1 MKGNLK
7 SNSLISVGI
16 PFYNAEKYLSDAIKS
31 VLAQIY
37 QNWELILMDDGSAD
51 GSLEIAKIYARKD
64 DRIRVISDSRN
75 RGLGARLN
83 ELTALSN
90 GEYIA
95 RMDADDV
102 MHPQRLQR
110 QFEILE
116 NHPNIDVLGTNAY
129 VIDENN
135 LVFGIRYKNQVGLS
149 KIEQFIHP
157 TIMGKKQW
165 FLDNPY
171 DEKAIRIEDAE
182 LWYRTKQFSNF
193 MMTNEPLLFYRE
205 FGNNYYK
212 KYFQANGSAMH
223 ILNKYPEDKFWKN
236 FFLLNKVK
244 GSIYKILNVIGKE
257 QILIERR
264 NEEVFEKKIAFEKLL
279 KTYE

>member
-1 MKGNLK
+1 M
-7 SNSLISVGI
+7 ITVAI
-16 PFYNAEKYLSDAIKS
+16 PFYNAQNFLADSIES
-31 VLAQIY
+31 VLNQTY
-37 QNWELILMDDGSAD
+37 KEWQLILIDDGSKD
-51 GSLEIAKIYARKD
+51 KSLEIAKQYAQND
-64 DRIRVISDSRN
+64 NRILVISDGDN
-75 RGLGARLN
+75 KNLGSRLN
-83 ELTALSN
+83 QIAKLAKTRYL
-90 GEYIA
+90 A
-95 RMDADDV
+95 RMDADDI

-116 NHPNIDVLGTNAY
+116 NNPNIDVLGTNAY

-135 LVFGIRYKNQVGLS
+135 LVFGIRYKNQFGLS
-149 KIEQFIHP
+149 KVEHFIHP

-182 LWYRTKQFSNF
+182 LWYRTKSFSNF
-193 MMTNEPLLFYRE
+193 MITNEPLLFYRE

-236 FFLLNKVK
+236 FFLSNKVK
-244 GSIYKILNVIGKE
+244 GSMYKILNVIGKE
-257 QILIERR
+257 QVLIDRR
-264 NEEVFEKKIAFEKLL
+264 NEKIFEKKINFEKWLEIHES
-279 KTYE
+279 K

>member
-1 MKGNLK
+1 M
-7 SNSLISVGI
+7 ITVAI
-16 PFYNAEKYLSDAIKS
+16 PFYNAQNFLADSIES
-31 VLAQIY
+31 VLNQTY
-37 QNWELILMDDGSAD
+37 KKWQLILIDDGSKD
-51 GSLEIAKIYARKD
+51 KSLEIAKQYAQND
-64 DRIRVISDSRN
+64 NRILVISDGDN
-75 RGLGARLN
+75 KNLGSRLN
-83 ELTALSN
+83 QIAKLAKTRYL
-90 GEYIA
+90 A
-95 RMDADDV
+95 RMDADDI

-116 NHPNIDVLGTNAY
+116 NNPNIDVLGTNAY

-149 KIEQFIHP
+149 KVEHFIHP

-236 FFLLNKVK
+236 FFLSNKVK
-244 GSIYKILNVIGKE
+244 GSMYKILNVIGKE
-257 QILIERR
+257 QVLIDRR
-264 NEEVFEKKIAFEKLL
+264 NEKIFEKKINFEKWLEIHES
-279 KTYE
+279 K

>member
-1 MKGNLK
+1 M
-7 SNSLISVGI
+7 ITVGI
-16 PFYNAEKYLSDAIKS
+16 PFFNAEQFLSKAIES
-31 VLAQIY
+31 VISQSCD
-37 QNWELILMDDGSAD
+37 NWELLLLDDGSND
-51 GSLEIAKIYARKD
+51 GSLEIAKRFEQHD
-64 DRIRVISDSRN
+64 NRVKVFSDGKN
-75 RGLGARLN
+75 KGLGARLN
-83 ELTALSN
+83 ELATLSN

-95 RMDADDV
+95 RMDADDI
-102 MHPQRLQR
+102 MHPQRLQK

-116 NHPNIDVLGTNAY
+116 HHPNIDVLGTNAY

-135 LVFGIRYKNQVGLS
+135 LVFGIRYKNQFGLS
-149 KIEQFIHP
+149 KVEHFIHP

-193 MMTNEPLLFYRE
+193 MMSNEPLLFYRE

-236 FFLLNKVK
+236 FFLSNKVK
-244 GSIYKILNVIGKE
+244 GSMYKILNVIGKE
-257 QILIERR
+257 QVLIDRR
-264 NEEVFEKKIAFEKLL
+264 NEKIFEKKINFEKWLEIHES
-279 KTYE
+279 K

>member
-1 MKGNLK
+1 MNE
-7 SNSLISVGI
+7 NSLITIGI
-16 PFYNAEKYLSDAIKS
+16 PIYNAEPYLEAAIKS
-31 VLAQIY
+31 VLVQSY
-37 QNWELILMDDGSAD
+37 RNWELILVDDGSKD
-51 GSLEIAKIYARKD
+51 NSFKIAKQYEQQDK
-64 DRIRVISDSRN
+64 RIRVISDGLN
-75 RGLGARLN
+75 RKLPARLN
-83 ELTALSN
+83 QIIREAK
-90 GEYIA
+90 GKYIA
-95 RMDADDV
+95 RMDADDI

-135 LVFGIRYKNQVGLS
+135 LVFGIRYKNHVGLS
-149 KIEQFIHP
+149 KVEHFIHP

-182 LWYRTKQFSNF
+182 LWYRTKSFSNF
-193 MMTNEPLLFYRE
+193 MITNEPLLFYRE

-236 FFLLNKVK
+236 FFLSNKVK
-244 GSIYKILNVIGKE
+244 GSMYKILNVIGKE
-257 QILIERR
+257 QVLIDRR
-264 NEEVFEKKIAFEKLL
+264 NEKIFEKKINFEKWLEI
-279 KTYE
+279 YEAKQ

>member
-1 MKGNLK
+1 M
-7 SNSLISVGI
+7 ITVAI
-16 PFYNAEKYLSDAIKS
+16 PFYNAQNFLADSIES
-31 VLAQIY
+31 VLNQTY
-37 QNWELILMDDGSAD
+37 KKWQLILIDDGSKD
-51 GSLEIAKIYARKD
+51 NSLEIAKQYAQND
-64 DRIRVISDSRN
+64 NRILVISDGDN
-75 RGLGARLN
+75 KNLGSRLN
-83 ELTALSN
+83 QIAKLAKTRYL
-90 GEYIA
+90 A
-95 RMDADDV
+95 RMDADDI

-116 NHPNIDVLGTNAY
+116 NNPNIDVLGTNAY

-135 LVFGIRYKNQVGLS
+135 LVFGIRYKNQFGLS
-149 KIEQFIHP
+149 KVEHFIHP

-193 MMTNEPLLFYRE
+193 MMSNEPLLFYRE

-236 FFLLNKVK
+236 FFLSNKVK
-244 GSIYKILNVIGKE
+244 GSMYKILNVIGKE
-257 QILIERR
+257 QILIEKR
-264 NEEVFEKKIAFEKLL
+264 NEEVFKKKIAFEKLL
-279 KTYE
+279 KLHE

>member
-1 MKGNLK
+1 M
-7 SNSLISVGI
+7 ISIGI
-16 PFYNAEKYLSDAIKS
+16 PIYNAEAYLADAIRS
-31 VLAQIY
+31 VLAQTY
-37 QNWELILMDDGSAD
+37 PYWELILIDDGSND
-51 GSLEIAKIYARKD
+51 GSLEIAKRFEQD
-64 DRIRVISDSRN
+64 DNRVKVFSDGKN
-75 RGLGARLN
+75 KGLGARLN
-83 ELTALSN
+83 ELAALSK

-95 RMDADDV
+95 RMDADDI
-102 MHPQRLQR
+102 MHPNRLETQL
-110 QFEILE
+110 QILKD
-116 NHPNIDVLGTNAY
+116 NPNIDVLGTNAY

-135 LVFGIRYKNQVGLS
+135 LVFGIRYKNQFGLS
-149 KIEQFIHP
+149 KVEHFIHP

-236 FFLLNKVK
+236 FFLSNKVK
-244 GSIYKILNVIGKE
+244 GSMYKILNVIGKE

-264 NEEVFEKKIAFEKLL
+264 NEEVFEEKIAFEKLL
-279 KTYE
+279 KIHE

>member
-1 MKGNLK
+1 MNE
-7 SNSLISVGI
+7 NSLITIGI
-16 PFYNAEKYLSDAIKS
+16 PIYNAEPYLEAAIKS
-31 VLAQIY
+31 VLVQSY
-37 QNWELILMDDGSAD
+37 RNWELILVDDGSKD
-51 GSLEIAKIYARKD
+51 NSFKIAKQYEQQDK
-64 DRIRVISDSRN
+64 RIRVISDGLN
-75 RGLGARLN
+75 RKLPARLN
-83 ELTALSN
+83 QIIREAK
-90 GEYIA
+90 GKYIA
-95 RMDADDV
+95 RMDADDI

-135 LVFGIRYKNQVGLS
+135 LVFGIRYKNHVGLS
-149 KIEQFIHP
+149 KVEHFIHP

-182 LWYRTKQFSNF
+182 LWYRTKSFSNF
-193 MMTNEPLLFYRE
+193 MITNEPLLFYRE

-236 FFLLNKVK
+236 FFLSNKVK
-244 GSIYKILNVIGKE
+244 GSMYKILNVIGKE

-264 NEEVFEKKIAFEKLL
+264 NEEVFEEKIAFEKLL
-279 KTYE
+279 KIYESK

>member
-1 MKGNLK
+1 M
-7 SNSLISVGI
+7 ISVGI
-16 PFYNAEKYLSDAIKS
+16 PFFNAQTYLKDAINS
-31 VLAQIY
+31 VLSQTY
-37 QNWELILMDDGSAD
+37 QEWELILVDDGSID
-51 GSLEIAKIYARKD
+51 NSFEIAREFELQDK
-64 DRIRVISDSRN
+64 RIKVFSDGENRN
-75 RGLGARLN
+75 LANRLN
-83 ELTALSN
+83 Q
-90 GEYIA
+90 IA
-95 RMDADDV
+95 KLASMRYLVRMDADDI

-116 NHPNIDVLGTNAY
+116 NYPNIDVLGTNAY

-149 KIEQFIHP
+149 KVEHFIHP

-212 KYFQANGSAMH
+212 KYVQANGSAMH
-223 ILNKYPEDKFWKN
+223 ILNKYPEDKFWQN
-236 FFLLNKVK
+236 FFLSNRIK

-257 QILIERR
+257 QILIEKR

-279 KTYE
+279 KLHE

>member
-1 MKGNLK
+1 M
-7 SNSLISVGI
+7 ITVGI
-16 PFYNAEKYLSDAIKS
+16 PFYNAEDFLAEAIKS
-31 VLAQIY
+31 VLAQTY
-37 QNWELILMDDGSAD
+37 QNWELILVDDGSID
-51 GSLEIAKIYARKD
+51 NSFEIAREFELQDK
-64 DRIRVISDSRN
+64 RIKVFSDGENRN
-75 RGLGARLN
+75 LANRLN
-83 ELTALSN
+83 Q
-90 GEYIA
+90 IA
-95 RMDADDV
+95 KLASMRYLVRMDADDI

-116 NHPNIDVLGTNAY
+116 NYPNIDVLGTNAY

-149 KIEQFIHP
+149 KVEHFIHP

-182 LWYRTKQFSNF
+182 LWYRTKSFSNF
-193 MMTNEPLLFYRE
+193 MITNEPLLFYRE

-236 FFLLNKVK
+236 FFLSNKVK
-244 GSIYKILNVIGKE
+244 GSMYKILNVIGKE
-257 QILIERR
+257 QVLIDRR
-264 NEEVFEKKIAFEKLL
+264 NEKIFEKKINFEKWLEIHES
-279 KTYE
+279 K

>member
-1 MKGNLK
+1 MNE
-7 SNSLISVGI
+7 NSLITIGI
-16 PFYNAEKYLSDAIKS
+16 PIYNAEPYLEAAIKS
-31 VLAQIY
+31 VLVQSY
-37 QNWELILMDDGSAD
+37 RNWELILVDDGSKD
-51 GSLEIAKIYARKD
+51 NSFKIAKQYEQQDK
-64 DRIRVISDSRN
+64 RIRVISDGLN
-75 RGLGARLN
+75 RKLPARLN
-83 ELTALSN
+83 QIIREAK
-90 GEYIA
+90 GKYIA
-95 RMDADDV
+95 RMDADDI

-135 LVFGIRYKNQVGLS
+135 LVFGIRYKNHVGLS
-149 KIEQFIHP
+149 KVEHFIHP

-182 LWYRTKQFSNF
+182 LWYRTKSFSNF
-193 MMTNEPLLFYRE
+193 MITNEPLLFYRE

-236 FFLLNKVK
+236 FFLSNKVK
-244 GSIYKILNVIGKE
+244 GSMYKILNLIGKE

-264 NEEVFEKKIAFEKLL
+264 SEEIFEKKIAFENLL
-279 KTYE
+279 ELHK

>member
-1 MKGNLK
+1 M
-7 SNSLISVGI
+7 ISIGI
-16 PFYNAEKYLSDAIKS
+16 SIYNAEKYLVDAINS
-31 VLAQIY
+31 VLEQTY
-37 QNWELILMDDGSAD
+37 ENWELVLIDDGSKD
-51 GSLEIAKIYARKD
+51 KSLEIAKGFAQKD
-64 DRIRVISDSRN
+64 NRIKVFSDSKN
-75 RGLGARLN
+75 KGLGARLN
-83 ELTALSN
+83 ELAALSN

-95 RMDADDV
+95 RMDADDI
-102 MHPQRLQR
+102 MHPQRIQR

-149 KIEQFIHP
+149 KVEHFIHP

-171 DEKAIRIEDAE
+171 DENAIRIEDAE

-205 FGNNYYK
+205 FGSYYYPKYIKVLPSLIYLNK
-212 KYFQANGSAMH
+212 KYP
-223 ILNKYPEDKFWKN
+223 LDKFWT
-236 FFLLNKVK
+236 KVLVLSSANIPLYYIFEVILK
-244 GSIYKILNVIGKE
+244 SSHLKKRRSQTIYQSPINY
-257 QILIERR
+257 IEY
-264 NEEVFEKKIAFEKLL
+264 L
-279 KTYE
+279 

>member
-1 MKGNLK
+1 M
-7 SNSLISVGI
+7 ITVAI
-16 PFYNAEKYLSDAIKS
+16 PFYNAQNFLADSIES
-31 VLAQIY
+31 VLNQTY
-37 QNWELILMDDGSAD
+37 KKWQLILIDDGSKD
-51 GSLEIAKIYARKD
+51 NSLEIAKQYAQND
-64 DRIRVISDSRN
+64 NRILVISDGDN
-75 RGLGARLN
+75 KNLGARLN
-83 ELTALSN
+83 QIAKLAKTRYL
-90 GEYIA
+90 A
-95 RMDADDV
+95 RMDADDI

-116 NHPNIDVLGTNAY
+116 NNPNIDVLGTNAY

-149 KIEQFIHP
+149 KVEHFIHP

-223 ILNKYPEDKFWKN
+223 ILDKYPEDNFWKN

-244 GSIYKILNVIGKE
+244 GSMYKILNVIGKE
-257 QILIERR
+257 QVLIDRR
-264 NEEVFEKKIAFEKLL
+264 NEKIFEKKINFEKWLEIHES
-279 KTYE
+279 K

>member
-1 MKGNLK
+1 M
-7 SNSLISVGI
+7 ISVGI
-16 PFYNAEKYLSDAIKS
+16 PFFNAQTYLKDAINS
-31 VLAQIY
+31 VLSQTY
-37 QNWELILMDDGSAD
+37 QEWELILVDDGSID
-51 GSLEIAKIYARKD
+51 NSFEIAREFELQDK
-64 DRIRVISDSRN
+64 RIKVFSDGENRN
-75 RGLGARLN
+75 LANRLN
-83 ELTALSN
+83 Q
-90 GEYIA
+90 IA
-95 RMDADDV
+95 KLASMRYLVRMDADDI
-102 MHPQRLQR
+102 MHPQRLQK

-116 NHPNIDVLGTNAY
+116 NYPNIDVLGTNAY

-149 KIEQFIHP
+149 KVEHFIHP

-182 LWYRTKQFSNF
+182 LWYRTKSFSNF
-193 MMTNEPLLFYRE
+193 MITNEPLLFYRE

-236 FFLLNKVK
+236 FFLSNKVK
-244 GSIYKILNVIGKE
+244 GSMYKILNVIGKE
-257 QILIERR
+257 QVLIDRR
-264 NEEVFEKKIAFEKLL
+264 NEKIFEKKINFEKWLEIHES
-279 KTYE
+279 K

>member
-1 MKGNLK
+1 M
-7 SNSLISVGI
+7 ISVGI
-16 PFYNAEKYLSDAIKS
+16 PFFNAQTYLKDAINS
-31 VLAQIY
+31 VLSQTY
-37 QNWELILMDDGSAD
+37 QEWELILVDDGSID
-51 GSLEIAKIYARKD
+51 NSFEIAREFELQDK
-64 DRIRVISDSRN
+64 RIKVFSDGENRN
-75 RGLGARLN
+75 LANRLN
-83 ELTALSN
+83 QITKLASMRYLV
-90 GEYIA
+90 
-95 RMDADDV
+95 RMDADDI
-102 MHPQRLQR
+102 MHPQRLQK

-116 NHPNIDVLGTNAY
+116 NNPNIDVLGTNAY

-149 KIEQFIHP
+149 KVEHFIHP

-165 FLDNPY
+165 FVDNPY
-171 DEKAIRIEDAE
+171 DENAIRIEDAE

-223 ILNKYPEDKFWKN
+223 ILDKYPEDNFWKN

-244 GSIYKILNVIGKE
+244 GSMYKILNVIGKE

-264 NEEVFEKKIAFEKLL
+264 NEEVFEEKIAFEKLL
-279 KTYE
+279 KIYESK

>member
-1 MKGNLK
+1 M
-7 SNSLISVGI
+7 ISVGI
-16 PFYNAEKYLSDAIKS
+16 PFFNAQTYLKDAVNS
-31 VLAQIY
+31 VLSQTY
-37 QNWELILMDDGSAD
+37 QEWELILVDDGSTD
-51 GSLEIAKIYARKD
+51 NSFEIAREFELQDK
-64 DRIRVISDSRN
+64 RIKVFSDGENRN
-75 RGLGARLN
+75 LANRLN
-83 ELTALSN
+83 Q
-90 GEYIA
+90 IA
-95 RMDADDV
+95 KLASMRYLVRMDADDI
-102 MHPQRLQR
+102 MHPQRLQK

-116 NHPNIDVLGTNAY
+116 NYPNIDVLGTNAY

-149 KIEQFIHP
+149 KVEHFIHP

-223 ILNKYPEDKFWKN
+223 ILNKYPKDKFWKN
-236 FFLLNKVK
+236 FFLSNKVK
-244 GSIYKILNVIGKE
+244 GSMYKILNVIGKE
-257 QILIERR
+257 QVLIDRR
-264 NEEVFEKKIAFEKLL
+264 NEKIFEKKINFEKWLEIHES
-279 KTYE
+279 K

>member
-1 MKGNLK
+1 MNE
-7 SNSLISVGI
+7 NSLITIGI
-16 PFYNAEKYLSDAIKS
+16 PIYNAEPYLEAAIKS
-31 VLAQIY
+31 VLVQSY
-37 QNWELILMDDGSAD
+37 RNWELILVDDGSKD
-51 GSLEIAKIYARKD
+51 NSFKIAKQYEQQDK
-64 DRIRVISDSRN
+64 RIRVISDGLN
-75 RGLGARLN
+75 RKLPARLN
-83 ELTALSN
+83 QIIREAK
-90 GEYIA
+90 GKYIA
-95 RMDADDV
+95 RMDADDI

-135 LVFGIRYKNQVGLS
+135 LVFGIRYKNHVGLS
-149 KIEQFIHP
+149 KVEHFIHP

-182 LWYRTKQFSNF
+182 LWYRTKSFSNF
-193 MMTNEPLLFYRE
+193 MITNEPLLFYRE

-236 FFLLNKVK
+236 FFLSNKVK
-244 GSIYKILNVIGKE
+244 GSMYKILNVIGKE
-257 QILIERR
+257 QVLIDRR
-264 NEEVFEKKIAFEKLL
+264 NEKIFEKKINFEKWLEIHES
-279 KTYE
+279 K